1 MLKSN
6 LMTSSMEQ
14 VILGSN
20 QAVVSG
26 GVETASFY
34 NPFKALK
41 KVASEAPAN
50 SSAAELAIAVD
61 NHHQDEVNP
70 ANIESTTKEA
80 TSTLAAPEQ
89 NSGASAA
96 ATPATEV
103 TDLPAT
109 ATANEPTSA
118 PEDIVVAVDKENN
131 ALSPAVESAHP
142 ASSTPAVTTTVPLS
156 TPETAEVALDLP
168 FPSTEQ
174 MGAEIDLTP
183 GSDDIKG
190 AVFTDASQEEIRQQ
204 QNQNVGG
211 KQDVVG
217 LLSHLTKSQDEQ
229 EGKYQTPQICEID
242 QKTGAWLGEGCQD
255 EETPISQLENSSDPT
270 DTTENIAKNTPTT
283 QFDGEKADVG
293 SDDVHADSQGEE
305 MTTHAPTSGEI
316 EIEEVSL
323 AAGDKALSESEGENL
338 SAQLSAAPAQRV
350 ELEAQLDKEAALAAA
365 PQSALEQQELSPET
379 IASTATIVAEKN
391 QVREQINPDE
401 AVNTHE
407 QSPDEA
413 LERIKK
419 HYREQL
425 AKESREGQILDLLSK
440 LQRADER
447 LLELKHQ
454 YTQIET
460 LLRVWE

>member
-1 MLKSN
+1 M
-6 LMTSSMEQ
+6 
-14 VILGSN
+14 
-20 QAVVSG
+20 AV
-26 GVETASFY
+26 
-34 NPFKALK
+34 
-41 KVASEAPAN
+41 
-50 SSAAELAIAVD
+50 
-61 NHHQDEVNP
+61 
-70 ANIESTTKEA
+70 
-80 TSTLAAPEQ
+80 PEQ

-96 ATPATEV
+96 ATPAVEV
-103 TDLPAT
+103 ENLGVIATDKQTDTPEET
-109 ATANEPTSA
+109 A
-118 PEDIVVAVDKENN
+118 VAVDRENN
-131 ALSPAVESAHP
+131 FSSPTVENVHT
-142 ASSTPAVTTTVPLS
+142 ASPTPEATTT
-156 TPETAEVALDLP
+156 TPPPPQEATEVALDLP

-229 EGKYQTPQICEID
+229 EGKYQAPQICEID

-255 EETPISQLENSSDPT
+255 EETPINQLENARDT
-270 DTTENIAKNTPTT
+270 ADTTENTVKNTPPTT
-283 QFDGEKADVG
+283 QFDGEKADVS
-293 SDDVHADSQGEE
+293 SDDVHVDSQGEE
-305 MTTHAPTSGEI
+305 MTTYAPTSSEI

-323 AAGDKALSESEGENL
+323 AAGDKTLGESEGENL

-350 ELEAQLDKEAALAAA
+350 ELEAQLDKEAA

-379 IASTATIVAEKN
+379 IASTATIIAEKN
-391 QVREQINPDE
+391 QVREQIKPDE
-401 AVNTHE
+401 AVNPHE

-460 LLRVWE
+460 SLRVWE

>member
-20 QAVVSG
+20 QAAVSG

-41 KVASEAPAN
+41 AASETPAN
-50 SSAAELAIAVD
+50 SPAAELATTD
-61 NHHQDEVNP
+61 NNNNQDTINTD
-70 ANIESTTKEA
+70 NIEATAKETTSA
-80 TSTLAAPEQ
+80 VAVPEQ
-89 NSGASAA
+89 NSGVSAA
-96 ATPATEV
+96 ATPAVEAEN
-103 TDLPAT
+103 LGAT
-109 ATANEPTSA
+109 ATDKQTDT
-118 PEDIVVAVDKENN
+118 PEEMAVAVDRENN
-131 ALSPAVESAHP
+131 FSSPTVENVHT
-142 ASSTPAVTTTVPLS
+142 ASPTPEAITTTPPPLQEA
-156 TPETAEVALDLP
+156 TEVALDLP

-190 AVFTDASQEEIRQQ
+190 AVFTDASQEEIKQQ

-229 EGKYQTPQICEID
+229 EGKYQAPQICEID

-255 EETPISQLENSSDPT
+255 EETSINQLETSSDST
-270 DTTENIAKNTPTT
+270 DTTENTVKNTPPTT
-283 QFDGEKADVG
+283 QFDGKKADVG

-323 AAGDKALSESEGENL
+323 GESNKTSAESESEN
-338 SAQLSAAPAQRV
+338 SPAHKV
-350 ELEAQLDKEAALAAA
+350 LEQSMESEF
-365 PQSALEQQELSPET
+365 QSALELSELSSET
-379 IASTATIVAEKN
+379 NTSIAATAEIATEN
-391 QVREQINPDE
+391 NPVREQIKSDE
-401 AVNTHE
+401 KVNTHE

-460 LLRVWE
+460 SLRVWE

>member
-20 QAVVSG
+20 QAAVSG

-41 KVASEAPAN
+41 AASETPEN
-50 SSAAELAIAVD
+50 SPTAELATTD
-61 NHHQDEVNP
+61 NNNNQDTINT
-70 ANIESTTKEA
+70 ANIEATAKETTSA
-80 TSTLAAPEQ
+80 VAAPEQ

-96 ATPATEV
+96 ATPAVEV
-103 TDLPAT
+103 ENLGVT
-109 ATANEPTSA
+109 ATDKQTNT
-118 PEDIVVAVDKENN
+118 PEETAVAVDRENN
-131 ALSPAVESAHP
+131 FSSPTVENVHT
-142 ASSTPAVTTTVPLS
+142 ASPTPEATTTTSPPPQEA
-156 TPETAEVALDLP
+156 TEVALDLP

-229 EGKYQTPQICEID
+229 EGKYQAPQICEID

-270 DTTENIAKNTPTT
+270 DTTENTVKNTPPTT
-283 QFDGEKADVG
+283 QFDGEKADVS
-293 SDDVHADSQGEE
+293 SDDVHVDSQGEE
-305 MTTHAPTSGEI
+305 MTTYAPTSSEI

-323 AAGDKALSESEGENL
+323 AAGDKTLSESEGENL

-391 QVREQINPDE
+391 QVREQIKPDE
-401 AVNTHE
+401 AVNPHE

-460 LLRVWE
+460 SLRVWE